1 MDEINVIL
9 ISSVRPEKSMSAA
22 QLTLH
27 RHLMNRRGIR
37 LHILPAE
44 HHEIVHGR
52 FHSKIV
58 PRLMRTAARRW
69 AGDIDYLMHT
79 TLPLETRLVA
89 PPRGTR
95 TVVLT
100 LAYGSGCWVAQRY
113 ARWYRVPLIV
123 RFDDWWPDIAEVHN
137 PVRRQLEQRF
147 LELHR
152 SADLS
157 LCISEGM
164 LKALGPHRNARV
176 ILPIPEAQPLSPSKC
191 NDSAGAFRVG
201 YSGNM
206 FDYSDM
212 LADLAQLALKQSDVR
227 IEFRG
232 RPRWP
237 QALADEMRHRH
248 LLHNF
253 IEAGAGFDDWLGS
266 FDAYLVAMFF
276 DAAQRR
282 RTETCFAAKLVEYS
296 RAGRPVVIWAPESSA
311 VVQWAKKNNAALCV
325 TDPDGRAVLSAVAH
339 LKRDRALQ
347 LELAARMRRAY
358 ETEFSPVRLQQ
369 QFLEALSS
377 VV

>member
-9 ISSVRPEKSMSAA
+9 ISSVRPERSMSGP
-22 QLTLH
+22 LILH

-58 PRLMRTAARRW
+58 PRLMRTPARRW
-69 AGDIDYLMHT
+69 AGDVDYLMHT
-79 TLPLETRLVA
+79 TLPLEKHLAA

-100 LAYGSGCWVAQRY
+100 LAYRSGCWVAQRY
-113 ARWYRVPLIV
+113 ARRHRLPLIV

-137 PVRRQLEQRF
+137 PVRKQLEQRF

-157 LCISEGM
+157 ICISEGM
-164 LKALGPHRNARV
+164 LKALGSHRNARV
-176 ILPIPEAQPLSPSKC
+176 ILPIPGVEPIAPSKS
-191 NDSAGAFRVG
+191 NDSADEFRVG

-212 LADLAQLALKQSDVR
+212 LADLAQLALKQTDVR

-232 RPRWP
+232 RPHWP
-237 QALADEMRHRH
+237 QALVAEMRHRH
-248 LLHNF
+248 LLYDF
-253 IEAGAGFDDWLGS
+253 EAEAGFYNWLGS
-266 FDAYLVAMFF
+266 LHAYLVVIFF

-282 RTETCFAAKLVEYS
+282 RAETCFPSKLVEYS
-296 RAGRPVVIWAPESSA
+296 RAGRPVVIWAPETSA
-311 VVQWAKKNNAALCV
+311 VVQWAKKSRGALCV
-325 TDPDGRAVLSAVAH
+325 TEPDARAVLSALAH

-347 LELAARMRRAY
+347 LELAARIRRAY

-369 QFLEALSS
+369 QFLEALNS
-377 VV
+377 VI

>member
-9 ISSVRPEKSMSAA
+9 ISSVRPERSMSGA
-22 QLTLH
+22 LILH
-27 RHLMNRRGIR
+27 RHLMNRSGIR

-44 HHEIVHGR
+44 HHEIVHGC

-79 TLPLETRLVA
+79 ALPLEKQLAA
-89 PPRGTR
+89 PPPGTR
-95 TVVLT
+95 RVVLT
-100 LAYGSGCWVAQRY
+100 LAYRSGCWVAQRY
-113 ARWYRVPLIV
+113 ARRHRLPLIV
-123 RFDDWWPDIAEVHN
+123 RFDDWWPDIAEVHT
-137 PVRRQLEQRF
+137 PVRKQLERRF

-157 LCISEGM
+157 MCISEGM

-176 ILPIPEAQPLSPSKC
+176 ILPIPGVEPIAPSKS
-191 NDSAGAFRVG
+191 NDSADEFRVA

-212 LADLAQLALKQSDVR
+212 LCDLAQLARKQTDVR

-237 QALADEMRHRH
+237 RALVDEMRHRN
-248 LLHNF
+248 LLHDF
-253 IEAGAGFDDWLGS
+253 EAEPGFDDWLGS
-266 FDAYLVAMFF
+266 FHAYLVVIFF
-276 DAAQRR
+276 DAAHRR
-282 RTETCFAAKLVEYS
+282 RAETCFPSKLVDYS
-296 RAGRPVVIWAPESSA
+296 RAGRPVVIWAPETSV
-311 VVQWAKKNNAALCV
+311 VVQWARKSRAALCV
-325 TDPDGRAVLSAVAH
+325 TEPDARALLSALTH
-339 LKRDRALQ
+339 LRSDRALQ
-347 LELAARMRRAY
+347 VELAARMRRAY

-369 QFLEALSS
+369 QFLEGLNS
-377 VV
+377 VI

>member
-22 QLTLH
+22 LTLH

-37 LHILPAE
+37 LQILPAE
-44 HHEIVHGR
+44 HHEIVHSR

-58 PRLMRTAARRW
+58 PRLMRTPARRW
-69 AGDIDYLMHT
+69 AGDVDYLMHT
-79 TLPLETRLVA
+79 KLPLEKYLVA
-89 PPRGTR
+89 PPARAR

-100 LAYGSGCWVAQRY
+100 LAYHSGCWVAQRY
-113 ARWYRVPLIV
+113 ARRHRLPLIV
-123 RFDDWWPDIAEVHN
+123 RFDDWWPDIAEVHA

-164 LKALGPHRNARV
+164 LKALGSHRNARV
-176 ILPIPEAQPLSPSKC
+176 ILPIPDVEPIGPSKS
-191 NDSAGAFRVG
+191 NDSVGEFRVG
-201 YSGNM
+201 YTGNM
-206 FDYSDM
+206 VDYSDM
-212 LADLAQLALKQSDVR
+212 LADLAQLAVRQSDVR

-232 RPRWP
+232 RPRWQ
-237 QALADEMRHRH
+237 QALIREMTQRH
-248 LLHNF
+248 LLHDF
-253 IEAGAGFDDWLGS
+253 ASAPTFDDWLGS
-266 FDAYLVAMFF
+266 FHAYLVVMFF
-276 DAAQRR
+276 DAAHRR
-282 RTETCFAAKLVEYS
+282 RTETCFATKLVDYS

-311 VVQWAKKNNAALCV
+311 VVQWAKKSRAALCV
-325 TDPDGRAVLSAVAH
+325 TEPDARALLSALAH
-339 LKRDRALQ
+339 LKTERALQ

-369 QFLEALSS
+369 QFLEGLNS
-377 VV
+377 VI

>member
-9 ISSVRPEKSMSAA
+9 ISSVRPERSMSGA
-22 QLTLH
+22 LILH

-44 HHEIVHGR
+44 HHEIVHSR

-58 PRLMRTAARRW
+58 PRLLRTPARRW
-69 AGDIDYLMHT
+69 AADVDYLMHT
-79 TLPLETRLVA
+79 TLPLEKHLAA

-100 LAYGSGCWVAQRY
+100 LAYRSGCWVAQRY
-113 ARWYRVPLIV
+113 ARWHRLPLIV
-123 RFDDWWPDIAEVHN
+123 RFDDWWPDIAEVHT
-137 PVRRQLEQRF
+137 PVRKQLEQRF

-176 ILPIPEAQPLSPSKC
+176 ILPIPGVEPIAPSTS
-191 NDSAGAFRVG
+191 NDSADEFRVG

-212 LADLAQLALKQSDVR
+212 LCDLAQLALKQTDVR

-237 QALADEMRHRH
+237 QALVDEMRHRH
-248 LLHNF
+248 LLYDF
-253 IEAGAGFDDWLGS
+253 EAEAGFHDWLGS
-266 FDAYLVAMFF
+266 FHAYLVVIFF
-276 DAAQRR
+276 DAAQGRR
-282 RTETCFAAKLVEYS
+282 AETCFPSKLVDYS
-296 RAGRPVVIWAPESSA
+296 RAGRPVVIWAPETSA
-311 VVQWAKKNNAALCV
+311 VVQWAKKSRAALCV
-325 TDPDGRAVLSAVAH
+325 TEPDARALLSALAH
-339 LKRDRALQ
+339 LKSDRALQ

-358 ETEFSPVRLQQ
+358 ETDFSPVRLQQ
-369 QFLEALSS
+369 QFLEGLNS
-377 VV
+377 VI

>member
-9 ISSVRPEKSMSAA
+9 ISSVRPDKSMSAA
-22 QLTLH
+22 QLMLH

-58 PRLMRTAARRW
+58 PRLLRTPARRW
-69 AGDIDYLMHT
+69 AGDVDYLMHT
-79 TLPLETRLVA
+79 KLRLEKRLVG

-100 LAYGSGCWVAQRY
+100 LAYRSGCWVAQRY
-113 ARWYRVPLIV
+113 ARRHRVPLVV

-137 PVRRQLEQRF
+137 PVRKQLEQRF

-157 LCISEGM
+157 VCISDGM

-176 ILPIPEAQPLSPSKC
+176 ILPIPDVEPIRPSKC
-191 NDSAGAFRVG
+191 QDSADEFRVC
-201 YSGNM
+201 YTGNM
-206 FDYSDM
+206 VDYSDM
-212 LADLAQLALKQSDVR
+212 LADLAQLALKQTDVR

-237 QALADEMRHRH
+237 QALVREMTQRH
-248 LLHNF
+248 LLHDFESGPTFEN
-253 IEAGAGFDDWLGS
+253 WLGS

-276 DAAQRR
+276 DGAHRR
-282 RTETCFAAKLVEYS
+282 RAETCFAVKLVEYS
-296 RAGRPVVIWAPESSA
+296 RAGRPVVIWAPETSA
-311 VVQWAKKNNAALCV
+311 VVQWAKKSTTALCV
-325 TDPDGRAVLSAVAH
+325 TDPDARALLAALAH

-347 LELAARMRRAY
+347 LELAARMRHAY

-369 QFLEALSS
+369 QFLEGLNSII
-377 VV
+377 

>member
-22 QLTLH
+22 LTLH

-44 HHEIVHGR
+44 HHEIVHSR

-58 PRLMRTAARRW
+58 PRLMQTPARRW

-79 TLPLETRLVA
+79 TLPLEKRLVA
-89 PPRGTR
+89 PPARAR

-100 LAYGSGCWVAQRY
+100 LAYHSGCWVAQRY
-113 ARWYRVPLIV
+113 ARRHRLPLIV
-123 RFDDWWPDIAEVHN
+123 RFDDWWPDIAGVHTL
-137 PVRRQLEQRF
+137 VRKQLERRF

-176 ILPIPEAQPLSPSKC
+176 ILPIPDVEPIRPSKC
-191 NDSAGAFRVG
+191 NDSAGEFRVG
-201 YSGNM
+201 YTGNM
-206 FDYSDM
+206 VDYSDM
-212 LADLAQLALKQSDVR
+212 LADLAQLAVRQSDVR

-237 QALADEMRHRH
+237 QALIREMTQRH
-248 LLHNF
+248 LLHDF
-253 IEAGAGFDDWLGS
+253 ASGPTFDDWLGS
-266 FDAYLVAMFF
+266 FNAYLVVMFF
-276 DAAQRR
+276 DAAHRR
-282 RTETCFAAKLVEYS
+282 RTETCFATKLVDYS
-296 RAGRPVVIWAPESSA
+296 RAGRPVVIWAPETSA
-311 VVQWAKKNNAALCV
+311 VVQWAKKSRAALCV
-325 TDPDGRAVLSAVAH
+325 TEPDARALLSALAH
-339 LKRDRALQ
+339 LKSDRALQ

-358 ETEFSPVRLQQ
+358 ETEFSPARLQQ
-369 QFLEALSS
+369 QFIVALNS

>member
-9 ISSVRPEKSMSAA
+9 ISSVRPERSMSGE
-22 QLTLH
+22 LILY

-58 PRLMRTAARRW
+58 PRLMRTPARRW
-69 AGDIDYLMHT
+69 AGDVDYLMHT
-79 TLPLETRLVA
+79 TLPLEKHLAA
-89 PPRGTR
+89 PPCGTR

-100 LAYGSGCWVAQRY
+100 LAYRSGCWVAKRY
-113 ARWYRVPLIV
+113 ARRHRLPLIV
-123 RFDDWWPDIAEVHN
+123 RFDDWWPDIAEVHT
-137 PVRRQLEQRF
+137 PVRKRLEQRF

-176 ILPIPEAQPLSPSKC
+176 ILPIPGVGPIAPSKS
-191 NDSAGAFRVG
+191 NDSADEFRVG

-206 FDYSDM
+206 GDYSDM
-212 LADLAQLALKQSDVR
+212 LCDLAQLALKQTDVR

-237 QALADEMRHRH
+237 QALVDEMRHRH
-248 LLHNF
+248 LLF
-253 IEAGAGFDDWLGS
+253 DFEAEAGFYHWLGS
-266 FDAYLVAMFF
+266 FHAYLVVIFF
-276 DAAQRR
+276 DAAQGRR
-282 RTETCFAAKLVEYS
+282 AETCFPSKLLEYS
-296 RAGRPVVIWAPESSA
+296 RAGRPVVIWAPETSA
-311 VVQWAKKNNAALCV
+311 VVQWAKKSRAALCV
-325 TDPDGRAVLSAVAH
+325 TEPDARALLSALAH

-347 LELAARMRRAY
+347 LELGERMRRAY

-369 QFLEALSS
+369 QFLEGLNS
-377 VV
+377 VI

>member
-9 ISSVRPEKSMSAA
+9 ISSVRPEKSMSSS
-22 QLTLH
+22 LLLH
-27 RHLMNRRGIR
+27 RHLMNRHGIR
-37 LHILPAE
+37 PHILPAE
-44 HHEIVHGR
+44 HHEIVRNR
-52 FHSKIV
+52 FRSKIV
-58 PRLMRTAARRW
+58 PRLMRTPARRW
-69 AGDIDYLMHT
+69 AGDADYLMHT
-79 TLPLETRLVA
+79 RLPLENHLAA

-100 LAYGSGCWVAQRY
+100 LAHQSGCWVAQRY
-113 ARWYRVPLIV
+113 ARRHRVPLIV
-123 RFDDWWPDIAEVHN
+123 RFDDWWPDIAEVHT
-137 PVRRQLEQRF
+137 PVRRRLEQRF

-176 ILPIPEAQPLSPSKC
+176 ILPIPDVEPIGSSTS
-191 NDSAGAFRVG
+191 NDSTDEFRVG
-201 YSGNM
+201 YGGNM

-212 LADLAQLALKQSDVR
+212 LYDLAQLALKQTDVR

-237 QALADEMRHRH
+237 QPLIREMTQRQ
-248 LLHNF
+248 LLHDF
-253 IEAGAGFDDWLGS
+253 ECGPTFDDWLGS
-266 FDAYLVAMFF
+266 FNAYLVVMFF

-282 RTETCFAAKLVEYS
+282 RAETCFATKLVDYS
-296 RAGRPVVIWAPESSA
+296 RAGRPVVIWAPETSA
-311 VVQWAKKNNAALCV
+311 VVQWAKKSRAALSV
-325 TDPDGRAVLSAVAH
+325 TEPDAGAVMSALAH
-339 LKRDRALQ
+339 LKKDRALQ

-369 QFLEALSS
+369 QFLEGLNS

>member
-1 MDEINVIL
+1 MDEINVIV
-9 ISSVRPEKSMSAA
+9 ISSVRPEKSTAA
-22 QLTLH
+22 AVTLH
-27 RHLMNRRGIR
+27 RHLVNRRGIQ

-44 HHEIVHGR
+44 HHEIVHGP
-52 FHSKIV
+52 FHSKII
-58 PRLMRTAARRW
+58 PRLMRTPARRW
-69 AGDIDYLMHT
+69 AGDIDYLIHT
-79 TLPLETRLVA
+79 TLPLEKRLAA
-89 PPRGTR
+89 PPARAR

-113 ARWYRVPLIV
+113 ARRHGLPLIV
-123 RFDDWWPDIAEVHN
+123 RFDDWWPDIAEVHA
-137 PVRRQLEQRF
+137 PVRQQLERRF
-147 LELHR
+147 RELYR

-164 LKALGPHRNARV
+164 LNALGPHRNARV
-176 ILPIPEAQPLSPSKC
+176 ILPIPDAEPIRSSRC
-191 NDSAGAFRVG
+191 TDSVGEFRVG

-212 LADLAQLALKQSDVR
+212 LADLAQLAIKQRDVR

-237 QALADEMRHRH
+237 QALMHQMRHSG
-248 LLHNF
+248 LLHDF
-253 IEAGAGFDDWLGS
+253 EPGPGFDDWLSS
-266 FDAYLVAMFF
+266 FDAYLVVMFF

-282 RTETCFAAKLVEYS
+282 RTETCFATKLVDYS

-311 VVQWAKKNNAALCV
+311 VAQWAKKSGAALCV
-325 TDPDGRAVLSAVAH
+325 TNPDARALLATLAD

-347 LELAARMRRAY
+347 LELGARIRRAY

-369 QFLEALSS
+369 QFMEGLNSII
-377 VV
+377 

>member
-9 ISSVRPEKSMSAA
+9 ISSVQPEKSTSAA
-22 QLTLH
+22 LTLH

-44 HHEIVHGR
+44 HHEIVRSR

-58 PRLMRTAARRW
+58 PRLMRTPARRW
-69 AGDIDYLMHT
+69 AGDVDYLMHT
-79 TLPLETRLVA
+79 KLPLEKRLAA
-89 PPRGTR
+89 PPVGTR

-100 LAYGSGCWVAQRY
+100 LAYRSGCWVAQRY
-113 ARWYRVPLIV
+113 ARRHRLPLIV

-176 ILPIPEAQPLSPSKC
+176 VFPIPDVEPIGLSTS
-191 NDSAGAFRVG
+191 NDSADEFRVG
-201 YSGNM
+201 YGGNM

-212 LADLAQLALKQSDVR
+212 LYDLAQLALKQTDVR
-227 IEFRG
+227 MEFRG

-237 QALADEMRHRH
+237 QVLIREMTQRH
-248 LLHNF
+248 LLHDF
-253 IEAGAGFDDWLGS
+253 ESGPTFDDWLGS
-266 FDAYLVAMFF
+266 FHAYLVVMFF

-282 RTETCFAAKLVEYS
+282 RAETCFATKLVDYS
-296 RAGRPVVIWAPESSA
+296 RAGRPVVIWAPETSA
-311 VVQWAKKNNAALCV
+311 VVQWARKSRAALCV
-325 TDPDGRAVLSAVAH
+325 TEPDARALLSALEH
-339 LKRDRALQ
+339 LKMDRALQ
-347 LELAARMRRAY
+347 LELAARMRRTY
-358 ETEFSPVRLQQ
+358 ETEFTPVRLQQ
-369 QFLEALSS
+369 QFLEGLNS
-377 VV
+377 VI

>member
-1 MDEINVIL
+1 MDEINVVV
-9 ISSVRPEKSMSAA
+9 ISSVRPEPSMSAA
-22 QLTLH
+22 LLMY
-27 RHLMNRRGIR
+27 RHLVNRSGIR

-58 PRLMRTAARRW
+58 PRLMRTPARRW
-69 AGDIDYLMHT
+69 AGDVDYLMHT
-79 TLPLETRLVA
+79 TLPLEKRLAA
-89 PPRGTR
+89 PPRGAR

-100 LAYGSGCWVAQRY
+100 LAYRSGCWVAQRY
-113 ARWYRVPLIV
+113 ARRHRLPLIV
-123 RFDDWWPDIAEVHN
+123 RFDDWWPDIAEVHSL
-137 PVRRQLEQRF
+137 VRKQLEQRF

-157 LCISEGM
+157 LCPGEGM

-176 ILPIPEAQPLSPSKC
+176 IFPIPEAEPIRPSTSK
-191 NDSAGAFRVG
+191 DLADDFRVG

-212 LADLAQLALKQSDVR
+212 LGELARLALKQNDIR

-232 RPRWP
+232 RPHWP
-237 QALADEMRHRH
+237 QSLADEMRHRH
-248 LLHNF
+248 LLHDF
-253 IEAGAGFDDWLGS
+253 VAAGAPFDDWLAS
-266 FDAYLVAMFF
+266 FDAYLVVMFF

-282 RTETCFAAKLVEYS
+282 RTETCFATKLVEYS
-296 RAGRPVVIWAPESSA
+296 RAGRPVVIWAPETSD
-311 VVQWAKKNNAALCV
+311 VVQWAKKRNAALCV
-325 TDPDGRAVLSAVAH
+325 TDPDPRALLSALGH
-339 LKRDRALQ
+339 LKRDTALQ

-369 QFLEALSS
+369 QFMEALNS
-377 VV
+377 VI

>member
-1 MDEINVIL
+1 
-9 ISSVRPEKSMSAA
+9 
-22 QLTLH
+22 
-27 RHLMNRRGIR
+27 
-37 LHILPAE
+37 
-44 HHEIVHGR
+44 
-52 FHSKIV
+52 
-58 PRLMRTAARRW
+58 
-69 AGDIDYLMHT
+69 MHT
-79 TLPLETRLVA
+79 TLPLEKRLVA

-100 LAYGSGCWVAQRY
+100 LAYRSGCWVAQRY
-113 ARWYRVPLIV
+113 AKRHRVPLIV

-137 PVRRQLEQRF
+137 PVRKQLEQRF

-176 ILPIPEAQPLSPSKC
+176 ILPIPDVEPIGPLKC
-191 NDSAGAFRVG
+191 QDSADEFRVC
-201 YSGNM
+201 YTGNM

-212 LADLAQLALKQSDVR
+212 LADLAQLALKQTDVR

-237 QALADEMRHRH
+237 QALIREMTQRH
-248 LLHNF
+248 LLHDF
-253 IEAGAGFDDWLGS
+253 ASAPTFDAWLGS
-266 FDAYLVAMFF
+266 FHAYLVVMFF

-282 RTETCFAAKLVEYS
+282 RTETCFATKLVEYS
-296 RAGRPVVIWAPESSA
+296 RAGRPVVIWAPETSA
-311 VVQWAKKNNAALCV
+311 VVQWAKKSRAALCV
-325 TDPDGRAVLSAVAH
+325 TEPDARALLSALAH
-339 LKRDRALQ
+339 LKSDRALQ

-369 QFLEALSS
+369 QFLEGLNS
-377 VV
+377 VI